1 MSRRKSYG
9 FNRSTAGNSMP
20 KRNYFADNWSSAK
33 FNAHLRGFPEKV
45 ARASRLPLLA
55 HATVSL
61 KRQGVFRLASEGAFG
76 LIMTSV
82 QRQQKYSDVCRIAK
96 SAIAGLLLVS
106 WLLTTAM
113 AACPALHEYFH
124 HGAGSPDHQCA
135 VTLFTHGQLMT
146 ADTAPVLA
154 VFVLLMLFSV
164 PLVKLAE
171 FSSIDLRLGFGR
183 APPHFFSLR

>member
-1 MSRRKSYG
+1 M
-9 FNRSTAGNSMP
+9 AGGSMP
-20 KRNYFADNWSSAK
+20 QRNYFCGNGSSAK
-33 FNAHLRGFPEKV
+33 FSDLRGFPAKV
-45 ARASRLPLLA
+45 ARASRLPLLG

-61 KRQGVFRLASEGAFG
+61 KRQSVFRLASEGACG

-82 QRQQKYSDVCRIAK
+82 QRQQKNSGVRRIAK

-106 WLLTTAM
+106 WLFTTAM
-113 AACPALHEYFH
+113 AVSPALHKYFH
-124 HGAGSPDHQCA
+124 HDAGSPDHQCA

-146 ADTAPVLA
+146 EDTAPVLA
-154 VFVLLMLFSV
+154 IFVLLMLFYV